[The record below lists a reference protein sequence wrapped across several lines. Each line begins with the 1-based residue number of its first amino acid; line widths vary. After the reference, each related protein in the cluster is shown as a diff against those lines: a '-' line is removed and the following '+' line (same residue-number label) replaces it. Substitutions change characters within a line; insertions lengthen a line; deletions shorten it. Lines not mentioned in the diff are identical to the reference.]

1 LDELSQSKEPK
12 KDADVFGVFF
22 SLALL
27 EAREGDMLNLCRRAA
42 ELIEVGLTEA
52 EEEELEKIKQRVKEM
67 FGIEQAKG
75 SA

>member
-1 LDELSQSKEPK
+1 MNYPK
-12 KDADVFGVFF
+12 VKNRKRMQMFFGVFF